1 MNTFVMVRESVQ
13 QEPDLLDFLQRIPQE
28 NLSNSRLVLS
38 KQDKQ
43 DKGFQFPDY
52 TKMFIPTVQIKLDFC
67 DWCMY
72 VCVCVP
78 QCRQQS

>member
-52 TKMFIPTVQIKLDFC
+52 
-67 DWCMY
+67 
-72 VCVCVP
+72 
-78 QCRQQS
+78 